1 MIIYPDIEL
10 QKGRCVNLIRGR
22 VDVPVVYD
30 VDPVKAA
37 CDFSSQGAKWLHVV
51 DLDAV
56 FNDGDNAAII
66 KEIIRNAGSS
76 VQVGGGIRSLD
87 KVRKW
92 IDAGAGR
99 VVIAT
104 AAVKDPHFVEAAAT
118 VYPNRVVVSVDAR
131 GRRVVVEGWRET
143 TVFTPIEFARQFED
157 VSLAAIIYT
166 DIDRDEDAPESSMAH
181 TTEMAARLQTP
192 VIASGVVK
200 TLDDI
205 STLKFLPSISGAI
218 TSRALF
224 GGVFTLSEALAIAS
238 APAGPTAS
246 FI

>member
-1 MIIYPDIEL
+1 MIIYPDLEL
-10 QKGRCVNLIRGR
+10 RKGHCVNLVRGR
-22 VDVPVVYD
+22 MEAPVVYD
-30 VDPVKAA
+30 FDPIKAA
-37 CDFSSQGAKWLHVV
+37 CDFSSQGAEWLHVV

-66 KEIIRNAGSS
+66 REIIRMAGCP
-76 VQVGGGIRSLD
+76 VQVGGAIRSID

-92 IDAGAGR
+92 IDIGASR

-118 VYPNRVVVSVDAR
+118 AYPNQIVVSVDAR
-131 GRRVVVEGWRET
+131 GGRVVVEGWRET
-143 TVFTPIEFARQFED
+143 TVFTPIEFAHHFD
-157 VSLAAIIYT
+157 DMSLAAIIYT
-166 DIDRDEDAPESSMAH
+166 DIDRDEDAPESSMAY

-205 STLKFLPSISGAI
+205 STLKFLPNISGAI

-238 APAGPTAS
+238 APAGPTAA